1 MKNGNG
7 ATWLKA
13 WRISMA
19 SLMVA
24 AIIAAWQASREFGVL
39 SEAVNGLK
47 TSVEKIDSRV
57 LYLERAD
64 RGVFR

>member
-24 AIIAAWQASREFGVL
+24 AIVAAWQASREFGVL

-47 TSVEKIDSRV
+47 GSVEKIDARV